1 MLHLVWTEI
10 NNQPMYSEAMNPT
23 SQGATAGVEE
33 IAAQLAQLSPDE
45 LVAFIEAFDSALQE
59 YQDAGLK
66 ELITVAGGRRSQ
78 QEEEDDEEEEPVAAQ
93 RSGRVVMR

>member
-1 MLHLVWTEI
+1 
-10 NNQPMYSEAMNPT
+10 MNPT
-23 SQGATAGVEE
+23 SQAPDQGGGGVEG
-33 IAAQLAQLSPDE
+33 IADQLAQLSPDE

-66 ELITVAGGRRSQ
+66 ELISVAAGQGAQ
-78 QEEEDDEEEEPVAAQ
+78 QEEDDEDEDYEDDDYEEEPAAA